1 MRCVGR
7 VKLSQRCA
15 PHSTRPLPRL
25 HASSIARP
33 APRLHSVSPSSRCAM
48 PSHRSASTIAH
59 ARTAVLR
66 LQVAYTASVKGIR
79 AELEQEM
86 VVLARFFSG
95 RPLQRG
101 RRHTA
106 RAAWG
111 GIRGH
116 RAGARRG
123 AVRDCP
129 IGSGRTRALWIPPR
143 SHPHAPLSK
152 ELRFWVDLWE
162 DRRKI
167 DGDWSEIVRDFGRL
181 REIQPGPNYILLIA
195 MRGYFITEMYRAP
208 GIVTRRRRG

>member
-59 ARTAVLR
+59 ARTAVFR
-66 LQVAYTASVKGIR
+66 LQVAYTASVKGTR
-79 AELEQEM
+79 AEFEQE
-86 VVLARFFSG
+86 VLVSPRFVWG
-95 RPLQRG
+95 RSWQRG
-101 RRHTA
+101 RRYTA

-111 GIRGH
+111 GIPGH
-116 RAGARRG
+116 RARARRG
-123 AVRDCP
+123 AVRDRP

-143 SHPHAPLSK
+143 SHPHAPLSTD
-152 ELRFWVDLWE
+152 LRFWVDIWE
-162 DRRKI
+162 DHRKI
-167 DGDWSEIVRDFGRL
+167 DGDWSEIVRDFGRSW
-181 REIQPGPNYILLIA
+181 EIELGPTAYFSIA
-195 MRGYFITEMYRAP
+195 MRGCFIT
-208 GIVTRRRRG
+208 